1 MADLEVDLV
10 AADGKIWS
18 GRARSVSAPA
28 ADGEIGILVGHTPVL
43 TILRRG
49 ELRVKTSDGEALR
62 WTVDG
67 GFLSVDSDQVT
78 VVVDSVEA
86 ATDTTAH

>member
-18 GRARSVSAPA
+18 GRARLVSAPA

-43 TILRRG
+43 TLLRRG
-49 ELRVKTSDGEALR
+49 ELRVKTSEGEALR
-62 WTVDG
+62 WMVGG

-86 ATDTTAH
+86 ATDTAAH

>member
-10 AADGKIWS
+10 ADDGTIWS
-18 GRARSVSAPA
+18 GQARQVSAPA
-28 ADGEIGILVGHTPVL
+28 ADGEIGILAGHTPVL

-49 ELRVKTSDGEALR
+49 ELRVKSSDGEVLR
-62 WTVDG
+62 WTVEG

-86 ATDTTAH
+86 TTGTAAH